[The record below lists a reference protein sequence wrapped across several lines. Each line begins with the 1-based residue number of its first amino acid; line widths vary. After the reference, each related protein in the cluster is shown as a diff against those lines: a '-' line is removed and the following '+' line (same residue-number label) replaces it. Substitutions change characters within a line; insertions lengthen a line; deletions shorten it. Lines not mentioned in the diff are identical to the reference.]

1 METNTYKEIFVEWQ
15 QLVCYQDA
23 QLMQD
28 NEWDW
33 EMELQEFVVNPQK
46 ALDKAKLIGI
56 IFFESLR
63 KIKEISRFKI

>member
-1 METNTYKEIFVEWQ
+1 METNTYKEIFEELQ

-33 EMELQEFVVNPQK
+33 EMELQEFAENPQK
-46 ALDKAKLIGI
+46 ALNKAKEM
-56 IFFESLR
+56 FTPDTDEDHMDDDNDR
-63 KIKEISRFKI
+63 

>member
-1 METNTYKEIFVEWQ
+1 METNTYKEIFEEWQ

-33 EMELQEFVVNPQK
+33 EMELQEFVENPQK
-46 ALDKAKLIGI
+46 ALDVH
-56 IFFESLR
+56 
-63 KIKEISRFKI
+63 SRH

>member
-1 METNTYKEIFVEWQ
+1 METNTYKEIFEEWQ

-33 EMELQEFVVNPQK
+33 EMELQEFVENPQK
-46 ALDKAKLIGI
+46 ALDKAKLMFPPVTDENHID
-56 IFFESLR
+56 E
-63 KIKEISRFKI
+63 EIDDR

>member
-1 METNTYKEIFVEWQ
+1 METNTYKEIFEEWQ

-33 EMELQEFVVNPQK
+33 EMELQEFVVSPQK
-46 ALDKAKLIGI
+46 ALDKAKLMFPPVTDENHID
-56 IFFESLR
+56 E
-63 KIKEISRFKI
+63 EIDDR

>member
-1 METNTYKEIFVEWQ
+1 METNTYKEIFEEWQ

-33 EMELQEFVVNPQK
+33 EMELQEFAENPQK
-46 ALDKAKLIGI
+46 ALNKAKEM
-56 IFFESLR
+56 FTPDTDEDHMDDDNDR
-63 KIKEISRFKI
+63 